1 MKRNLWI
8 IGCGLLILASVITS
22 CGSGSSLTKENVRL
36 TLATSD
42 DGFAFANFGSSDIAE
57 VFDGSDLAT
66 MFGGIACVDGV
77 IEPCVPTAEAASWAQ
92 MVNQARAN
100 GHCEGIVVQAAARY
114 NNKEMPKTVQLA
126 KDPDVDHAIMR
137 AFATQFLPEVQAE
150 TNGWQMKSL
159 EEILT
164 ALGDSFR
171 GPTVE
176 GASLFGSRTNSA
188 LSSLGS
194 AEYTMGL
201 YTEAGGHAVL
211 PYAIEFPDDRTAII
225 FVYDSNWP
233 GRSDRYVRVD
243 LDTGEWF
250 FSFSG
255 ADPNNDACQWTGK
268 KGDMDL
274 TSLTS
279 RTNATVP
286 FGDGSQTVKGSM
298 LVIRAQ
304 AGNWSVKTETGT
316 YSPADGAVVE
326 GITASS
332 IKAASVACGKPAL
345 TEYTVYT
352 NDSNVEL
359 NLPDAASVYVVNDG
373 GITQVQ
379 TEGQS
384 SVNPIVITNKKIS
397 VKDAKVKLKVATSN
411 LVAEATSANTIIT
424 IGDILNIDV
433 TALDGTNFIQI
444 VDNEIPQAQIDATGN
459 EANNR
464 IIVRTQ
470 NSNNLVTQTNIAND
484 GTKTIIN
491 DPTLSLN
498 LNNVVSTLDSALAIN
513 NKSLIVDNN
522 AGAAPVP
529 DPTASAVAAPAPAI
543 SATTP
548 QTVPSRGMT
557 WDSNLSK
564 FVPVGSGTTTTTS
577 STIAG
582 APAGSTTTP
591 YTTPTGATMPPEY
604 CPDGWTVADY
614 GKSFHVHQ
622 ECNATVTAIWW
633 NSDIE
638 GGPGFGFQT
647 KTGKELDFS
656 GPTEFWSV
664 GGGNFSFYSFTQKG
678 CFLGPPPCDYSG
690 PPTTQKPVYATLP
703 PTTLYVGPVH
713 RAGETYMGSET
724 CSEWYPVDYVHKDGS
739 KGTITGKVLWTYT
752 GNGDEA
758 SYTRCVPS

>member
-1 MKRNLWI
+1 MRRNFWLF
-8 IGCGLLILASVITS
+8 GGGLLVLVSVLTS
-22 CGSGSSLTKENVRL
+22 CVGGSSLVKESSRL

-42 DGFAFANFGSSDIAE
+42 DGFAFANFGSSDTAE
-57 VFDGSDLAT
+57 VFDGSDLAA

-77 IEPCVPTAEAASWAQ
+77 SEPCIPTAEAASWAQ
-92 MVNQARAN
+92 MVNQARAS

-114 NNKEMPKTVQLA
+114 NNNEMPKTVQLT
-126 KDPDVDHAIMR
+126 KDSDVDHAIMR
-137 AFATQFLPEVQAE
+137 AFATQFLPEVREE
-150 TNGWQMKSL
+150 TNGWQKRSL
-159 EEILT
+159 EEILG

-171 GPTVE
+171 GLTVE
-176 GASLFGSRTNSA
+176 SASLFGSRTNSS
-188 LSSLGS
+188 LISLGS

-211 PYAIEFPDDRTAII
+211 PYAIEFPDDDTAII

-255 ADPNNDACQWTGK
+255 QDPNNDPCQWTGK
-268 KGDMDL
+268 RGDMDL
-274 TSLTS
+274 TSLST

-304 AGNWSVKTETGT
+304 AGNWSVKTDAGT
-316 YSPADGAVVE
+316 YSPADGVEVE
-326 GITASS
+326 GVTASS

-352 NDSNVEL
+352 NDPNVEL

-379 TEGQS
+379 TDGQS
-384 SVNPIVITNKKIS
+384 DTNPISITNKKIS

-424 IGDILNIDV
+424 IGDSLNVDV
-433 TALDGTNFIQI
+433 TSLDGTNFIQI
-444 VDNEIPQAQIDATGN
+444 VDNDVPQAQINASGTD
-459 EANNR
+459 ANNK
-464 IIVRTQ
+464 IVVTTQ
-470 NSNNLVTQTNIAND
+470 NSNNVTTQTNISSD
-484 GTKTIIN
+484 GTKTVIN
-491 DPTLSLN
+491 DSTISLD
-498 LNNVVSTLDSALAIN
+498 LNNVVSSLDPSLSIN
-513 NKSLIVDNN
+513 NKTAIVNN
-522 AGAAPVP
+522 NIIVSQ
-529 DPTASAVAAPAPAI
+529 DPGVS
-543 SATTP
+543 TTP
-548 QTVPSRGMT
+548 MSTVPSRGMT
-557 WDSNLSK
+557 WDSNLNK
-564 FVPVGSGTTTTTS
+564 FVPVGSGTTTTSS

-582 APAGSTTTP
+582 APSVPTGST
-591 YTTPTGATMPPEY
+591 MPSDY
-604 CPDGWTVADY
+604 CPTGWTVEDY
-614 GKSFHVHQ
+614 GKSFRVNQ
-622 ECNATVTAIWW
+622 LCDARVTAIWW

-638 GGPGFGFQT
+638 GGPGFKNET
-647 KTGKELDFS
+647 KSGTQIDFS
-656 GPTEFWSV
+656 GPTEFWAV
-664 GGGNFSFYSFTQKG
+664 GGVNFSFYSFVQKG

-703 PTTLYVGPVH
+703 PTTLYVGPVR
-713 RAGETYMGSET
+713 RAGETYRSGQCE
-724 CSEWYPVDYVHKDGS
+724 EWKPDNPDGS
-739 KGTITGKVLWTYT
+739 SGTIRGTILWTYT

-758 SYTRCVPS
+758 VYTSCIPG

>member
-1 MKRNLWI
+1 M
-8 IGCGLLILASVITS
+8 LLLTSVMTA
-22 CGSGSSLTKENVRL
+22 CAGGSSLVKESASL

-42 DGFAFANFGSSDIAE
+42 DGFAFANFGASDTTE
-57 VFDGSDLAT
+57 VFDGSDLAA
-66 MFGGIACVDGV
+66 MFGGIACVDAV
-77 IEPCVPTAEAASWAQ
+77 VEPCVPTAEAASWAQ
-92 MVNQARAN
+92 MVNQARAS

-114 NNKEMPKTVQLA
+114 NNKEMPKTVQLT
-126 KDPDVDHAIMR
+126 KDSEVDHAIMR

-150 TNGWQMKSL
+150 TNGWQKKSL
-159 EEILT
+159 EEILG
-164 ALGDSFR
+164 ALGNSFR
-171 GPTVE
+171 GLTVE
-176 GASLFGSRTNSA
+176 SASLFGSRTNSS
-188 LSSLGS
+188 LITLGS

-211 PYAIEFPDDRTAII
+211 PYAIEFPDEDTAII

-255 ADPNNDACQWTGK
+255 QDPNNDPCQWTGK
-268 KGDMDL
+268 RGDMDL
-274 TSLTS
+274 TSLTT

-304 AGNWSVKTETGT
+304 AGNWSVKTGAGT
-316 YSPADGAVVE
+316 YSPADGLAVE

-332 IKAASVACGKPAL
+332 IKAASVECGKPAL

-352 NDSNVEL
+352 NDSDVEL

-379 TEGQS
+379 TEGQPA
-384 SVNPIVITNKKIS
+384 VNPISITNKKIS
-397 VKDAKVKLKVATSN
+397 VKDAKVKLKVAASN

-424 IGDILNIDV
+424 IGDNLNVDV

-444 VDNEIPQAQIDATGN
+444 VDIDVPQAQINASGVDAN
-459 EANNR
+459 SK
-464 IIVRTQ
+464 IIVTTQ
-470 NSNNLVTQTNIAND
+470 TSNNITTQTNIAND

-491 DPTLSLN
+491 DPTISLN
-498 LNNVVSTLDSALAIN
+498 LNNVVSTLDSTLAAN
-513 NKSLIVDNN
+513 NKSLVASNN
-522 AGAAPVP
+522 IITNESPI
-529 DPTASAVAAPAPAI
+529 AVAAPLV
-543 SATTP
+543 
-548 QTVPSRGMT
+548 TVPSRGMT

-564 FVPVGSGTTTTTS
+564 FVPVGSTTTTS

-582 APAGSTTTP
+582 APAVATGST
-591 YTTPTGATMPPEY
+591 MPSDY
-604 CPDGWTVADY
+604 CPTGWTVEDY
-614 GKSFHVHQ
+614 GKSFRVNQ
-622 ECNATVTAIWW
+622 LCDARVTAIWW

-638 GGPGFGFQT
+638 GGPGFKNET
-647 KTGKELDFS
+647 KSGRQIDFS
-656 GPTEFWSV
+656 GPTEFWAV

-703 PTTLYVGPVH
+703 PTTLYVGPVR
-713 RAGETYMGSET
+713 RAGETYRSGQCE
-724 CSEWYPVDYVHKDGS
+724 EWKPNNPDGS
-739 KGTITGKVLWTYT
+739 SGTIRGTILWTYT

-758 SYTRCVPS
+758 VYTSCIPG